1 LLFLG
6 EGHGAEHG
14 GAAPACKPGIS
25 RLNRGMVNPLWFW
38 RGLKGNSV
46 TFAALFASVLLGASI
61 AGGFKHLL
69 ASLGVHWLY
78 VILIPIF
85 LFSWLSK
92 KEPLWLPDEAKRKL
106 YARSLIAGSIVVAI
120 LIAWLKPHV

>member
-1 LLFLG
+1 
-6 EGHGAEHG
+6 
-14 GAAPACKPGIS
+14 
-25 RLNRGMVNPLWFW
+25 MVNPFWLW

-61 AGGFKHLL
+61 AGGFRHLL
-69 ASLGVHWLY
+69 ATLGFHWLY

-92 KEPLWLPDEAKRKL
+92 NEARWVPDEAKRKL
-106 YARSLIAGSIVVAI
+106 YARSLIVGSILVVL
-120 LIAWLKPHV
+120 LIAWLRPEPKPSAPEPPAQHR